1 MFKQNSKINI
11 CLVFG
16 FKRILNDTGFY
27 LRFKQTRTPL
37 ILRGAYTENPDQSYK
52 GTQSFRKLCF
62 RWVMKLWKSHFQ
74 ILLASSKNENGT
86 IDYNKFD
93 SLVNYQ
99 SSPARAATAEDHA
112 PRMSKPK
119 GKFLA
124 FFQPE
129 PKWLFWNGLN
139 FEIFDENVKRHSI
152 IRRCRL

>member
-1 MFKQNSKINI
+1 MKI
-11 CLVFG
+11 
-16 FKRILNDTGFY
+16 ILELANFLNHVSELLSEHSDFHY
-27 LRFKQTRTPL
+27 NPNKLRYILGGARTESPH
-37 ILRGAYTENPDQSYK
+37 QSYQD
-52 GTQSFRKLCF
+52 TQSY
-62 RWVMKLWKSHFQ
+62 VMKLWKSHFQ

-112 PRMSKPK
+112 PRMSQPK
-119 GKFLA
+119 GKFLSI
-124 FFQPE
+124 FHPE

>member
-1 MFKQNSKINI
+1 MKI
-11 CLVFG
+11 
-16 FKRILNDTGFY
+16 ILELANFLNHVSEQLSEHSDFHY
-27 LRFKQTRTPL
+27 NPNKLRY

-52 GTQSFRKLCF
+52 ATQSFRKLCF

-112 PRMSKPK
+112 PRMSQPK

-124 FFQPE
+124 FFHPE
-129 PKWLFWNGLN
+129 PNWLFWNGLN